1 MALFGRKKD
10 KHTEEKPKAAVP
22 ESYERGLSK
31 SRNRFKEGLLSL
43 FGRGM
48 KIDKALLERIE
59 AFLYESDLGTS
70 VTELI
75 LDEIEKESR
84 KKALLSEDD
93 IRDLMVRVFENLFKG
108 DDLQI
113 PLDRHQP
120 CVVLVVGV
128 NGAGKTTTI
137 GKLAAR
143 FREAGKKV
151 LIIAADTYRAAAIEQ
166 LDIWAQR
173 AGVDIIK
180 NLEAKNPSGIVYDG
194 IQAGIN
200 RHVDLILIDTAGR
213 LHNKAHLMQE
223 LDKIKRVIAKLI
235 PDAPHETLLVLDGS
249 IGQNSLVQARE
260 FTKVTPVTGLIV
272 TKLDGTAKG
281 GSMIAIRKELSI
293 PVKFIG
299 LGEKLEDL
307 LAFSP
312 EKYVHAMFGG
322 FKDKG

>member
-1 MALFGRKKD
+1 MALFRRNKN
-10 KHTEEKPKAAVP
+10 KHPEEKQRTAAP
-22 ESYERGLSK
+22 QSYEQGLSK

-48 KIDKALLERIE
+48 KIDEALLERIE
-59 AFLYESDLGTS
+59 AFLYESDLGTDVS
-70 VTELI
+70 EMI
-75 LDEIEKESR
+75 LQEIEAASR
-84 KKALLSEDD
+84 KKAVLGEED
-93 IRDLMVRVFENLFKG
+93 IRDLMVRIFEDIFRG
-108 DDLQI
+108 DDLSI
-113 PLDRHQP
+113 PLEAHKP

-143 FREAGKKV
+143 FREQGKKV

-180 NLEAKNPSGIVYDG
+180 NLEAKNPSGVVYDG
-194 IQAGIN
+194 IQAGIK
-200 RHVDLILIDTAGR
+200 RETDLIMIDTAGR
-213 LHNKAHLMQE
+213 LHNKTHLMQE
-223 LDKIKRVIAKLI
+223 LDKIKRVISKLI

-260 FTKVTPVTGLIV
+260 FTKVTPVSGLIV

-281 GSMIAIRKELSI
+281 GSMIAIRRELSI

-307 LAFSP
+307 VAFSP
-312 EKYVHAMFGG
+312 EKYVHAMFGAY
-322 FKDKG
+322 KDNG